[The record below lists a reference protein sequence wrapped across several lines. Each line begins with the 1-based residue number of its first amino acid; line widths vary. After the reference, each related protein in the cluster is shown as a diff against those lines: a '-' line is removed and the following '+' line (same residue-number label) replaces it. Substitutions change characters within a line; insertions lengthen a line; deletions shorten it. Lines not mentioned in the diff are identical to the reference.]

1 MAHFLELLA
10 FPLLN
15 CDYFRTETDISL
27 LKQIPSKDDSCLR
40 EREGGGTV
48 SSVLPSLAWDFE
60 RSVDKVIVTVL
71 ISIMTCAA
79 IRAADFLYVGGF
91 P

>member
-1 MAHFLELLA
+1 MAHFLEPLA
-10 FPLLN
+10 FPPLN

-27 LKQIPSKDDSCLR
+27 LKQIPSKDDSYLH
-40 EREGGGTV
+40 EREGGII
-48 SSVLPSLAWDFE
+48 SWVLPPLTWDFE

-79 IRAADFLYVGGF
+79 YQSC
-91 P
+91 

>member
-27 LKQIPSKDDSCLR
+27 LKQIPSKDDSCLP
-40 EREGGGTV
+40 ERGGGGTV
-48 SSVLPSLAWDFE
+48 SWVLPSLAWDFE

-79 IRAADFLYVGGF
+79 YQSC
-91 P
+91 